1 MSKDLIDKT
10 HAREVIDSRGNPT
23 VEVDVISQQGLVGRA
38 IVPSGAS
45 TGTHEALEL
54 RDGDQTRFHGKGV
67 LKAVNNINVHI
78 RPLIQNRDP
87 IDWNEVDKILIQ
99 ADGTS
104 NKANLGANAI
114 LGVSLANAHLAALI
128 QNQPLFQF
136 LGGNKSKWYLPVP
149 FMNILNGGEHAGN
162 DLAIQEFMVAP
173 IGASNFSEGLQW
185 VSEIY
190 ITLKSILIKKY
201 GKTAKNVGDEGGFA
215 PPMKSTNEALD
226 CILQAVEENGR
237 KVGTEVAIALDA
249 AANEFFKDEK
259 YAIDG
264 KLLTALELND
274 FYVDLVKSYPIISI
288 EDPYHEDQFD
298 NFALL
303 NKAVHNSS
311 QVVGDDLTVTN
322 PTRIKI
328 ALEKQSMSAL
338 LLKVNQIGSLSE
350 AMNSAQLCFNNK
362 VNVMVSHRSGETEDV
377 TIADLVVAL
386 GSGQLK
392 SGAPCRGERTAKFN
406 RLLRIEEMLGEN
418 AHYAGNHYNSPWG
431 LW

>member
-1 MSKDLIDKT
+1 MSKDLIDRI

-23 VEVDVISQQGLVGRA
+23 VEVDVISQSGLLGRA

-54 RDGDQTRFHGKGV
+54 RDGDKTRFHGKGV
-67 LKAVNNINVHI
+67 LKAVNNINTHI
-78 RPLIQNRDP
+78 RSIIYNQDP
-87 IDWNEVDKILIQ
+87 TNWKEIDKILIK
-99 ADGTS
+99 ADGTP
-104 NKANLGANAI
+104 NKAKLGANAI

-128 QNQPLFQF
+128 RNQPLFQF
-136 LGGNKSKWYLPVP
+136 LGESKSKWVLPVP

-173 IGASNFSEGLQW
+173 IGASSFSEGLQW

-215 PPMKSTNEALD
+215 PPMKSTKEALD
-226 CILQAVEENGR
+226 CIIQAVEENGR
-237 KVGTEVAIALDA
+237 KIDHEIAIALDA
-249 AANEFFKDEK
+249 AANEFFKGEK

-264 KLLTALELND
+264 KMLTATELND
-274 FYVDLVKSYPIISI
+274 FYIDLVKSYPIISI
-288 EDPYHEDQFD
+288 EDPYNEDQFD
-298 NFALL
+298 DFAML
-303 NKAVHNSS
+303 NRAILGQS

-322 PTRIKI
+322 PTRIKV
-328 ALEKQSMSAL
+328 ALDKQSMSAL

-350 AMNSAQLCFNNK
+350 AINSAKLCFDNK

-406 RLLRIEEMLGEN
+406 RLLRIEEMLNEN
-418 AHYAGNHYNSPWG
+418 ALYAGKNYKTPWK

>member
-1 MSKDLIDKT
+1 MSSDPIVKT

-23 VEVDVISQQGLVGRA
+23 VEVDVISKSGLVGRA

-54 RDGDQTRFHGKGV
+54 RDGDKSRYHGKGV
-67 LKAVNNINVHI
+67 LKAVNNVNNNIN
-78 RPLIQNRDP
+78 PLIKNQDP
-87 IDWNEVDKILIQ
+87 TNWREIDKIMIE
-99 ADGTS
+99 ADGTP
-104 NKANLGANAI
+104 NKAKLGANAI
-114 LGVSLANAHLAALI
+114 LGVSLANAHLAAKI
-128 QNQPLFQF
+128 RNQPLFHF
-136 LGGNKSKWYLPVP
+136 LGENKSKWILPVP

-173 IGASNFSEGLQW
+173 IGAIKFSEGLQW

-190 ITLKSILIKKY
+190 ITLKSILINKY
-201 GKTAKNVGDEGGFA
+201 GETAKNVGDEGGFA
-215 PPMKSTNEALD
+215 PPMKSTKEALD
-226 CILQAVEENGR
+226 CIIQAIEENGR
-237 KVGTEVAIALDA
+237 KVGSEVAIALDA
-249 AANEFFKDEK
+249 AANEFYKAGK

-264 KLLTALELND
+264 NHLSSAELND
-274 FYVDLVKSYPIISI
+274 LYVDLVKTYPIVSI
-288 EDPYHEDQFD
+288 EDPYNEDQFD
-298 NFALL
+298 SFTML
-303 NKAVHNSS
+303 NKAIKGSS

-322 PTRIKI
+322 PKRIKI
-328 ALEKQSMSAL
+328 ALDKKSMSAL

-350 AMNSAQLCFNNK
+350 AFDSAKMCFDNK

-406 RLLRIEEMLGEN
+406 RLLRIEEMLEEK
-418 AHYAGNHYNSPWG
+418 ALYAGKYYNAPWEI
-431 LW
+431 W